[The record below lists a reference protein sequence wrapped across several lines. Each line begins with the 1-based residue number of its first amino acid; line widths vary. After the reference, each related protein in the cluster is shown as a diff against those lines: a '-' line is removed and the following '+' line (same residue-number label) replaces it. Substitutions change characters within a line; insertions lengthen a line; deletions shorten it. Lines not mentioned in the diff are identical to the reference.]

1 MIGQQTA
8 GRRNWLQQRRLD
20 SELLV
25 VVGWLG
31 LLLAFLVLVPLILV
45 LWFSFRTA
53 GPGQGEGAFTL
64 SNYTET
70 FLNPLTYELL
80 LNTFWFSIG
89 SIAVG
94 LVIGV
99 GFAWLIERTNTPLRN
114 FGFVTV
120 VINGAMPA
128 SMFAIA
134 WVLVLNPR
142 TGLINLPFTAEVDLL
157 PFVAGF
163 QGLAWDKGP
172 FNPNTLGSM
181 IFVEGLRLAA
191 TIFLMVIGLFR
202 SMDPALEEA
211 SAMSQVGQLKTVRH
225 VTLPVMMPGLLGV
238 VIYVA
243 TSTIGIFEIPGVM
256 GMPADIHVLATR
268 IYVAT
273 SQIPPDYGLATSL
286 ATIAGILGV
295 VGILLYHRVTRI
307 QQRFATVTGKGYRP
321 RRIELSRTGRS
332 VSAGLII
339 LFFILSFGLPLT
351 ILFWA
356 SLLPFYQAPT
366 PNALQFVSLES
377 YRFILVGPG
386 RHEFL
391 QGLRNSLLLIMVVPA
406 ATMLLSAVVS
416 WFVVRSKVQ
425 GRSILDMLA
434 FLPHTVP
441 GIVMGL
447 AWLIIGL
454 FILVPTYG
462 TIWLI
467 VIAHVSLFIAYGT
480 RTTNGAMFQIHR
492 ELEEAGAMSGAGW
505 FSTFRRIVLPLLL
518 PSLVAG
524 WLWIAIHSGR
534 ELTVALLLQ
543 SSSNRIISAYVWQ
556 QFFGGRLNLA
566 AAAGVLLVFLII
578 VLVVLTRYAGQR
590 LSRQ

>member
-1 MIGQQTA
+1 MIGQQA
-8 GRRNWLQQRRLD
+8 IGRALRPRLRTD
-20 SELLV
+20 PQVLAV
-25 VVGWLG
+25 VAWLG
-31 LLLAFLVLVPLILV
+31 ALLAFLVLAPLALV

-53 GPGQGEGAFTL
+53 GPGERGGAFTL
-64 SNYTET
+64 SNYVET
-70 FLNPLTYELL
+70 FANPLTYELL
-80 LNTFWFSIG
+80 ENTFWFSIG

-114 FGFVTV
+114 FGFVSV
-120 VINGAMPA
+120 VINSAMPA

-142 TGLINLPFTAEVDLL
+142 TGLVNLPFTALL
-157 PFVAGF
+157 G
-163 QGLAWDKGP
+163 WDKGP
-172 FNPNTLGSM
+172 FNPNTMEAM

-191 TIFLMVIGLFR
+191 TIFLMMIGLFR
-202 SMDPALEEA
+202 SMDPSLEEA
-211 SAMSQVGQLKTVRH
+211 AAMSQAGTFKTARH
-225 VTLPVMMPGLLGV
+225 ITLPIMTPGILGV
-238 VIYVA
+238 VVYVA
-243 TSTIGIFEIPGVM
+243 TSTVGVFEIPGVM
-256 GMPADIHVLATR
+256 GMPVGLHVLATR
-268 IYVAT
+268 IYLAT
-273 SQIPPDYGLATSL
+273 SQTPPDYGFATSL
-286 ATIAGILGV
+286 ATIAGILGI
-295 VGILLYHRVTRI
+295 VGIFIYHRVTRI

-321 RRIELSRTGRS
+321 RRIELGPTGRGI
-332 VSAGLII
+332 SAGLII
-339 LFFILSFGLPLT
+339 LFFILTFGLPMFVL
-351 ILFWA
+351 LWA
-356 SLLPFYQAPT
+356 SLIPFYQAPL
-366 PNALQFVSLES
+366 PKALDFVSLDA
-377 YRFILVGPG
+377 YRFILTGPG

-391 QGLRNSLLLIMVVPA
+391 QGLRNSLLLILVVPA
-406 ATMLLSAVVS
+406 ITMLLAAGVS
-416 WFVVRSKVQ
+416 WFVVRSKAR
-425 GRSILDMLA
+425 GKSILDMLA
-434 FLPHTVP
+434 FMPHTVP

-454 FILVPTYG
+454 FVLVPAYG

-492 ELEEAGAMSGAGW
+492 ELEEAGAMSGAAW
-505 FSTFRRIVLPLLL
+505 ISVFRRIILPLLM

-524 WLWIAIHSGR
+524 WLWVAIHSGW

-566 AAAGVLLVFLII
+566 AAAGVLLVLLII
-578 VLVVLTRYAGQR
+578 ILVVLTRLAGQR

>member
-1 MIGQQTA
+1 MIGQQAIGRALRPRLRTDPQVLA
-8 GRRNWLQQRRLD
+8 G
-20 SELLV
+20 V
-25 VVGWLG
+25 AWLG
-31 LLLAFLVLVPLILV
+31 ALLAFLVLAPLVLV

-53 GPGQGEGAFTL
+53 GPGERGGTFTL
-64 SNYTET
+64 SNYVET
-70 FLNPLTYELL
+70 FANPLTYELL
-80 LNTFWFSIG
+80 RNTFWFSIG

-114 FGFVTV
+114 FGFVSV
-120 VINGAMPA
+120 VINSAMPA

-142 TGLINLPFTAEVDLL
+142 TGLVNLPFTALL
-157 PFVAGF
+157 G
-163 QGLAWDKGP
+163 WDKGP
-172 FNPNTLGSM
+172 FNPNTMEAM

-191 TIFLMVIGLFR
+191 TIFLMMIGLFR
-202 SMDPALEEA
+202 SMDPSLEEA
-211 SAMSQVGQLKTVRH
+211 AAMSQAGTFKTARH
-225 VTLPVMMPGLLGV
+225 ITLPIMTPGILGV
-238 VIYVA
+238 VVYIA
-243 TSTIGIFEIPGVM
+243 TSTVGVFEIPGVM
-256 GMPADIHVLATR
+256 GMPVGLHVLATR
-268 IYVAT
+268 IYLAT
-273 SQIPPDYGLATSL
+273 SQTPPDYGFATSL

-295 VGILLYHRVTRI
+295 VGIFIYHRVTRI

-321 RRIELSRTGRS
+321 RRIELGPTGRWI
-332 VSAGLII
+332 SAALII
-339 LFFILSFGLPLT
+339 LFFVLTFGLPMF

-356 SLLPFYQAPT
+356 SLIPFYQAPL
-366 PNALQFVSLES
+366 PKALDFVSLDA
-377 YRFILVGPG
+377 YRFILTGPG

-391 QGLRNSLLLIMVVPA
+391 QGLRNSLLLILVVPA
-406 ATMLLSAVVS
+406 VTMLLSAGVS
-416 WFVVRSKVQ
+416 WFVVRSKAR
-425 GRSILDMLA
+425 GKSILDMLA
-434 FLPHTVP
+434 FMPHTVP
-441 GIVMGL
+441 GIVMGI

-454 FILVPTYG
+454 FVLVPAYG

-492 ELEEAGAMSGAGW
+492 ELEEAGAMSGAAW
-505 FSTFRRIVLPLLL
+505 ISVFRRIILPLLM

-524 WLWIAIHSGR
+524 WLWVAIHSGR

-566 AAAGVLLVFLII
+566 AAAGVLLVLLII
-578 VLVVLTRYAGQR
+578 ILVVLTRVAGQR

>member
-1 MIGQQTA
+1 MIGHMTA
-8 GRRNWLQQRRLD
+8 ARLRPRLRTD
-20 SELLV
+20 PQVAVLV
-25 VVGWLG
+25 SWLG
-31 LLLAFLVLVPLILV
+31 LLLAFLVVAPLVLV
-45 LWFSFRTA
+45 LWFSLRSA
-53 GPGQGEGAFTL
+53 GPGEGGGEFTL
-64 SNYTET
+64 ANYRET
-70 FLNPLTYELL
+70 FGNPLTYELL
-80 LNTFWFSIG
+80 LNTFWFSVG

-114 FGFVTV
+114 FGFVSI
-120 VINGAMPA
+120 VINSAMPA

-142 TGLINLPFTAEVDLL
+142 TGLVNLPFTAWLD
-157 PFVAGF
+157 
-163 QGLAWDKGP
+163 WDKGP
-172 FNPNTLGSM
+172 FDPNTMYAM

-202 SMDPALEEA
+202 SMDPSLEEA
-211 SAMSQVGQLKTVRH
+211 AAMSQVNAFKTVRH
-225 VTLPVMMPGLLGV
+225 VTLPIMTPGILGV
-238 VIYVA
+238 VVYIA
-243 TSTIGIFEIPGVM
+243 TSTVGVFEIPGVM

-268 IYVAT
+268 IYLAT
-273 SQIPPDYGLATSL
+273 SDEPPNYGFATSL
-286 ATIAGILGV
+286 ATIAGILGI
-295 VGILLYHRVTRI
+295 VGIYIYHRVTRI
-307 QQRFATVTGKGYRP
+307 QLRFATVTGKGFRP
-321 RRIELSRTGRS
+321 RRIELGPKGRWI
-332 VSAGLII
+332 SAALII
-339 LFFILSFGLPLT
+339 LFFVLTFGLPMF
-351 ILFWA
+351 ILIWA
-356 SLLPFYQAPT
+356 SLIPYYQAPL
-366 PNALQFVSLES
+366 PKALEYVSLDS
-377 YRFILVGPG
+377 YRFILTGPG

-391 QGLRNSLLLIMVVPA
+391 QGLRNSLLLILVVPA
-406 ATMLLSAVVS
+406 ITMLLSAIVS
-416 WFVVRSKVQ
+416 WFVVRSQARGK
-425 GRSILDMLA
+425 SILDLLA

-454 FILVPTYG
+454 FVLSPTYG

-492 ELEEAGAMSGAGW
+492 ELEEAGAMSGAAW
-505 FSTFRRIVLPLLL
+505 FSTFRRIILPLLM

-524 WLWIAIHSGR
+524 WLWVAIHSGR

-566 AAAGVLLVFLII
+566 AAAGVLLVILII
-578 VLVVLTRYAGQR
+578 LLVVLTRLLGQR
-590 LSRQ
+590 LSRQN

>member
-1 MIGQQTA
+1 MIGQSAA
-8 GRRNWLQQRRLD
+8 GRLIRRPRLGAD
-20 SELLV
+20 PQVLA
-25 VVGWLG
+25 VVGGLG
-31 LLLAFLVLVPLILV
+31 ALLGFLVLVPLVLV
-45 LWFSFRTA
+45 LWFSLRTT
-53 GPGQGEGAFTL
+53 GPGERGGEFTL
-64 SNYTET
+64 QNYANT
-70 FLNPLTYELL
+70 FANPLTYELL
-80 LNTFWFSIG
+80 VNTFWFSIG

-114 FGFVTV
+114 FGFVSI
-120 VINGAMPA
+120 VINSAMPA

-142 TGLINLPFTAEVDLL
+142 TGLVNLPFTVLL
-157 PFVAGF
+157 D
-163 QGLAWDKGP
+163 WDKGP
-172 FNPNTLGSM
+172 FNPNTMYAM

-211 SAMSQVGQLKTVRH
+211 AAMSQVNAFKTVRH
-225 VTLPVMMPGLLGV
+225 VTLPIMTPGILGV
-238 VIYVA
+238 VVYVA
-243 TSTIGIFEIPGVM
+243 TSTVGIFEIPGVM

-268 IYVAT
+268 IYLAT
-273 SQIPPDYGLATSL
+273 SQEPPNYGFATSL
-286 ATIAGILGV
+286 ATIAGILGI
-295 VGILLYHRVTRI
+295 VGIYIYHRVTRI
-307 QQRFATVTGKGYRP
+307 QQRFATITGKGYRP
-321 RRIELSRTGRS
+321 RRIELGQMGRS
-332 VSAGLII
+332 ISAGLII
-339 LFFILSFGLPLT
+339 LFFILTFALPMF
-351 ILFWA
+351 ILIWA
-356 SLLPFYQAPT
+356 SLIPYYQAPL
-366 PNALQFVSLES
+366 PKALPTVSLDA
-377 YRFILVGPG
+377 YRYIIDGPG

-391 QGLRNSLLLIMVVPA
+391 QGLRNSLLLILVVPA
-406 ATMLLSAVVS
+406 LTMLLSAVVS
-416 WFVVRSKVQ
+416 WFVVRSRARGK
-425 GRSILDMLA
+425 SILDLLA
-434 FLPHTVP
+434 FMPHTVP

-492 ELEEAGAMSGAGW
+492 ELEEAGAMSGAAW
-505 FSTFRRIVLPLLL
+505 FSTFRRIILPLLM

-524 WLWIAIHSGR
+524 WLWVAIHSGR

-566 AAAGVLLVFLII
+566 AAAGVLLVILII
-578 VLVVLTRYAGQR
+578 LLVVLVRIAGQR

>member
-1 MIGQQTA
+1 MIGQQA
-8 GRRNWLQQRRLD
+8 IGRALRPRLRTD
-20 SELLV
+20 PQVLAV
-25 VVGWLG
+25 VAWLG
-31 LLLAFLVLVPLILV
+31 ALLAFLVLAPLALV

-53 GPGQGEGAFTL
+53 GPGERGGAFTL
-64 SNYTET
+64 SNYVET
-70 FLNPLTYELL
+70 FANPLTYELL
-80 LNTFWFSIG
+80 ENTFWFSIG

-114 FGFVTV
+114 FGFVSV
-120 VINGAMPA
+120 VINSAMPA

-142 TGLINLPFTAEVDLL
+142 TGLVNLPFTALL
-157 PFVAGF
+157 G
-163 QGLAWDKGP
+163 WDKGP
-172 FNPNTLGSM
+172 FNPNTMEAM

-191 TIFLMVIGLFR
+191 TIFLMMIGLFR
-202 SMDPALEEA
+202 SMDPSLEEA
-211 SAMSQVGQLKTVRH
+211 AAMSQAGTFKTARH
-225 VTLPVMMPGLLGV
+225 ITLPIMTPGILGV
-238 VIYVA
+238 VVYVA
-243 TSTIGIFEIPGVM
+243 TSTVGVFEIPGVM
-256 GMPADIHVLATR
+256 GMPVGLHVLATR
-268 IYVAT
+268 IYLAT
-273 SQIPPDYGLATSL
+273 SQTPPDYGFATSL
-286 ATIAGILGV
+286 ATIAGILGI
-295 VGILLYHRVTRI
+295 VGIFIYHRVTRI

-321 RRIELSRTGRS
+321 RRIELGPTGRGI
-332 VSAGLII
+332 SAGLII
-339 LFFILSFGLPLT
+339 LFFILTFGLPMFVL
-351 ILFWA
+351 LWA
-356 SLLPFYQAPT
+356 SLIPFYQAPL
-366 PNALQFVSLES
+366 PKALEFVSLDA
-377 YRFILVGPG
+377 YRFILTGPG

-391 QGLRNSLLLIMVVPA
+391 QGLRNSLLLILVVPA
-406 ATMLLSAVVS
+406 ITMLLAAGVS
-416 WFVVRSKVQ
+416 WFVVRSKAR
-425 GRSILDMLA
+425 GKSILDMLA
-434 FLPHTVP
+434 FMPHTVP

-454 FILVPTYG
+454 FVLVPAYG

-492 ELEEAGAMSGAGW
+492 ELEEAGAMSGAAW
-505 FSTFRRIVLPLLL
+505 ISVFRRIILPLLM

-524 WLWIAIHSGR
+524 WLWVAIHSGR

-566 AAAGVLLVFLII
+566 AAAGVLLVLLII
-578 VLVVLTRYAGQR
+578 ILVVLTRLAGQR

>member
-1 MIGQQTA
+1 MLGQQTA
-8 GRRNWLQQRRLD
+8 GRRIRLPWRGTD
-20 SELLV
+20 PQVLI
-25 VVGWLG
+25 VVGSLG
-31 LLLAFLVLVPLILV
+31 VLLAFLVLVPLILV
-45 LWFSFRTA
+45 LWFSLRTA
-53 GPGQGEGAFTL
+53 GPGEPGGTFTL
-64 SNYTET
+64 ENYAET

-80 LNTFWFSIG
+80 INTFWFSLG
-89 SIAVG
+89 SVIVG
-94 LVIGV
+94 LIIGV

-114 FGFVTV
+114 FGFVSI
-120 VINGAMPA
+120 VINSAMPA

-142 TGLINLPFTAEVDLL
+142 TGVVNMPFTVLL
-157 PFVAGF
+157 D
-163 QGLAWDKGP
+163 WDKGP

-202 SMDPALEEA
+202 SMDPSLEEA
-211 SAMSQVGQLKTVRH
+211 SAMSQVGTLKTARH
-225 VTLPVMMPGLLGV
+225 ITLPIMTPGILGV
-238 VIYVA
+238 VVYVA
-243 TSTIGIFEIPGVM
+243 TSTVGVFEIPGVM
-256 GMPADIHVLATR
+256 GLPADIHVLATR
-268 IYVAT
+268 IFLAT
-273 SQIPPDYGLATSL
+273 SQSPPDYGFATSL
-286 ATIAGILGV
+286 ATIAGILGI
-295 VGILLYHRVTRI
+295 VGIIIYHRVTRI

-321 RRIELSRTGRS
+321 RRIELSSRGKAISTT
-332 VSAGLII
+332 LII
-339 LFFILSFGLPLT
+339 LFFILTFGLPMLVL
-351 ILFWA
+351 IWA
-356 SLLPFYQAPT
+356 SLIPFYQT
-366 PNALQFVSLES
+366 PLPSAFKFVSLDS
-377 YRFILVGPG
+377 YRFILFGPG
-386 RHEFL
+386 KHEFL

-406 ATMLLSAVVS
+406 VTMLLSAVIS
-416 WFVVRSKVQ
+416 WFVVRSRARGK
-425 GRSILDMLA
+425 SILDALA
-434 FLPHTVP
+434 FMPHTVP

-492 ELEEAGAMSGAGW
+492 ELEEASAMSGAGW
-505 FSTFRRIVLPLLL
+505 FSTFRSIILPLLV

-524 WLWIAIHSGR
+524 WLWVAIHSGR

-556 QFFGGRLNLA
+556 QFFGGRSNLA
-566 AAAGVLLVFLII
+566 AAAGVLLVGLII
-578 VLVVLTRYAGQR
+578 ILVVLTRYAGQK